1 MLRSKLVEI
10 LRLSNQSINLKGL
23 FRCRSDGTLR
33 TTLTGRDYEGQT
45 HNDETLTEQHGHQV
59 VIKLHYL
66 SKVFLFNSTST
77 TSLSQTSLHVLHV
90 LEETVQY
97 LGHDGIIDS
106 FLA

>member
-23 FRCRSDGTLR
+23 FRCRSGGSLR

-77 TSLSQTSLHVLHV
+77 TSLSQATSLHV

>member
-77 TSLSQTSLHVLHV
+77 TSLSQPSLLHV
-90 LEETVQY
+90 LEELVQY
-97 LGHDGIIDS
+97 LSHNGVVDS
-106 FLA
+106 FIA

>member
-77 TSLSQTSLHVLHV
+77 TSLSQPSLLHV
-90 LEETVQY
+90 LEELVQY
-97 LGHDGIIDS
+97 LSHNSVVDS

>member
-10 LRLSNQSINLKGL
+10 LRLSNQSINLKRL

-77 TSLSQTSLHVLHV
+77 TSLSQASLLHVI
-90 LEETVQY
+90 EEPVQY
-97 LGHDGIIDS
+97 LSHNGVVDS

>member
-10 LRLSNQSINLKGL
+10 LRLSNQSINLKRL

-77 TSLSQTSLHVLHV
+77 TSLSQPSLLHV
-90 LEETVQY
+90 LEELVQY
-97 LGHDGIIDS
+97 LSHNSVVDS

>member
-77 TSLSQTSLHVLHV
+77 TSLSQASLLHV
-90 LEETVQY
+90 LEELVQY
-97 LGHDGIIDS
+97 LSHNGVVDS
-106 FLA
+106 FIA

>member
-77 TSLSQTSLHVLHV
+77 TSLSQASLLHA
-90 LEETVQY
+90 LEEPVQY
-97 LGHDGIIDS
+97 LSHNGVVDS